1 VATKAT
7 PKGVAKGG
15 SAGSKKKKST
25 QKYTIDC
32 THPVEDGI
40 MDPANF
46 VSNQLD
52 VIAILSYCLY
62 CNLLSTV

>member
-1 VATKAT
+1 VTTKAT
-7 PKGVAKGG
+7 PKGVAKG

-46 VSNQLD
+46 VSIQY
-52 VIAILSYCLY
+52 IE
-62 CNLLSTV
+62 

>member
-1 VATKAT
+1 VAKTT
-7 PKGVAKGG
+7 PKGVAKGA
-15 SAGSKKKKST
+15 SSKKKKST

-46 VSNQLD
+46 VSNLWSLD
-52 VIAILSYCLY
+52 VTAVS
-62 CNLLSTV
+62 